1 MFYGTY
7 IIRCVEGNR
16 GLVVP
21 EGAPIMTPIQCSIRQ
36 PASQV
41 RVERIKGNIF
51 VISSMNTTHTP
62 GSVVLG
68 AHHDID
74 RAREA
79 YEVILAPSGAGD
91 SMYTEWEINI
101 NGADSEG
108 VELYEVRTPSGLGNL
123 FWTSTGEDRTN
134 GVPGWDEPTV
144 VIQETVEE
152 ATRLSRPCSH
162 PDKRAYYHT
171 YSAPSSSQ
179 CTRRIGKISM
189 RQVLQATHTTSSNVR
204 IPDIT
209 LRHIGPRVGTNEAW
223 YFPSMIED
231 GLYEI
236 TSDTV
241 GAGIFIRTG
250 APKGSPVEIVP
261 GPPPS
266 TIQVKNQGNN
276 RFSFVPTTSFPVPD
290 RPAIGAPPN
299 AEPPMVLLVGVGSNE
314 YVEWEIESD
323 DNGLHKIRMP
333 GGSNKY
339 WTATGLNNPVRNL
352 F

>member
-79 YEVILAPSGAGD
+79 HEVILAPSGAGD

-123 FWTSTGEDRTN
+123 FWTSTGE
-134 GVPGWDEPTV
+134 GAS
-144 VIQETVEE
+144 VEE
-152 ATRLSRPCSH
+152 AIGLSRPCSD
-162 PDKRAYYHT
+162 PDKRAYYRT

-179 CTRRIGKISM
+179 CARRIGKISM
-189 RQVLQATHTTSSNVR
+189 RQVLQNTHTTSSNVR

-209 LRHIGPRVGTNEAW
+209 LRHIGRRVGTNEAW
-223 YFPSMIED
+223 YFPAMIED

-299 AEPPMVLLVGVGSNE
+299 AEPRWFSWSV
-314 YVEWEIESD
+314 
-323 DNGLHKIRMP
+323 
-333 GGSNKY
+333 
-339 WTATGLNNPVRNL
+339 
-352 F
+352 